1 MLKYKIDVLTALKEA
16 GYNTNRI
23 RQEHILSE
31 GTLQKLR
38 TNTIVSIEII
48 DKICDLLN
56 MNPGDILEKD

>member
-1 MLKYKIDVLTALKEA
+1 MLKYKIDVLAALKEA